1 MAPIVLPRK
10 RGPGRQAESPGALE
24 PRFAGATEYWRHAC
38 RQLTL
43 IALGGIKLVEPG
55 DDLGAIAVAAFAAN
69 GLVPE
74 AGDVLVV
81 AQKIVSKAEGRYV
94 DVATVEP
101 SERAIALAAEVDK
114 DPRFVE
120 VVLSESKRVV
130 RHRPGLLIVEH
141 RLGFVMANAG
151 IDHSNLPTQA
161 GGERVLLLPEDPDGS
176 ALALRT
182 RLVGAF
188 GTDIA
193 VIVSDSFGRA
203 WRKGTVGVALGAA
216 GLPALIDMRGHPDLF
231 GRELLVTETGFADEI
246 AAAAGLLM
254 GQADEAVPMVLVRG
268 LALVRSGGAR
278 APP

>member
-1 MAPIVLPRK
+1 MA
-10 RGPGRQAESPGALE
+10 
-24 PRFAGATEYWRHAC
+24 AG
-38 RQLTL
+38 QLTL

-69 GLVPE
+69 GIVPE

-81 AQKIVSKAEGRYV
+81 AQKIVSKAEGRYI
-94 DVATVEP
+94 DVSTVEP
-101 SERAIALAAEVDK
+101 SDEAVALAAKVDK

-130 RHRPGLLIVEH
+130 RRRPGLLIVEH
-141 RLGFVMANAG
+141 RLGYVMANAG
-151 IDHSNLPTQA
+151 IDHSNLPTQT

-176 ALALRT
+176 ALALRKE
-182 RLVGAF
+182 LVGAF

-193 VIVSDSFGRA
+193 VIISDSFGRA
-203 WRKGTVGVALGAA
+203 WRKGTVGVAIGSA
-216 GLPALIDMRGHPDLF
+216 GLPALIDLRGHPDLF

-268 LALVRSGGAR
+268 LGWSAPEVPAAALIRLAEHDLFR
-278 APP
+278 

>member
-1 MAPIVLPRK
+1 MASGTV
-10 RGPGRQAESPGALE
+10 
-24 PRFAGATEYWRHAC
+24 T
-38 RQLTL
+38 LTPL
-43 IALGGIKLVEPG
+43 SGIKLVEPG
-55 DDLGAIAVAAFAAN
+55 DDLGAITVAAFATN
-69 GLVPE
+69 GLMPT
-74 AGDVLVV
+74 AGDALVV

-101 SERAIALAAEVDK
+101 SERATALAAEVDK
-114 DPRFVE
+114 NPRFVE

-130 RHRPGLLIVEH
+130 RCRPGLLIVEH

-151 IDHSNLPTQA
+151 IDHSNLPTED
-161 GGERVLLLPEDPDGS
+161 GVERVLLLPQDPDGS
-176 ALALRT
+176 ARRLREH
-182 RLVGAF
+182 LVAVF

-193 VIVSDSFGRA
+193 VIISDSFGRA

-216 GLPALIDMRGHPDLF
+216 GLPALIDLRGLPDLF

-268 LALVRSGGAR
+268 LSWSAPELPAAALIRPAEHDLFR
-278 APP
+278 

>member
-1 MAPIVLPRK
+1 MRPA
-10 RGPGRQAESPGALE
+10 
-24 PRFAGATEYWRHAC
+24 
-38 RQLTL
+38 QLTFT
-43 IALGGIKLVEPG
+43 ALAGIKLVEPG
-55 DDLGAIAVAAFAAN
+55 DDLSEIAVAAFSAN
-69 GLVPE
+69 GIVPE
-74 AGDVLVV
+74 AGDVLVL

-94 DVATVEP
+94 DVTTVEP
-101 SERAIALAAEVDK
+101 SDRAIALAAEVDK

-161 GGERVLLLPEDPDGS
+161 GGERVLLLPQDPDGS
-176 ALALRT
+176 ALALRKE
-182 RLVGAF
+182 LVSTF

-193 VIVSDSFGRA
+193 VIISDSFGRP
-203 WRKGTVGVALGAA
+203 WRKGTVGIALGAA
-216 GLPALIDMRGHPDLF
+216 GLPALIDMRGQPDLF

-268 LALVRSGGAR
+268 LRWS
-278 APP
+278 APEVPAASLIRPAEHDLFR

>member
-1 MAPIVLPRK
+1 M
-10 RGPGRQAESPGALE
+10 
-24 PRFAGATEYWRHAC
+24 
-38 RQLTL
+38 L
-43 IALGGIKLVEPG
+43 IPLVGIKLVEPG
-55 DDLGAIAVAAFAAN
+55 DDLAGIAVAAFAAN
-69 GLVPE
+69 GVVPE

-94 DVATVEP
+94 DVTTVEP

-151 IDHSNLPTQA
+151 IDHSNLSTQA
-161 GGERVLLLPEDPDGS
+161 GTERVLLLPEDPDGS
-176 ALALRT
+176 ARSM
-182 RLVGAF
+182 REHIRHSF

-193 VIVSDSFGRA
+193 IIVSDSFGRP
-203 WRKGTVGVALGAA
+203 WRKGTVGVALGSA
-216 GLPALIDMRGHPDLF
+216 GLPALIDLRGHPDLF

-254 GQADEAVPMVLVRG
+254 GQADEGVPMVLVRG
-268 LALVRSGGAR
+268 LGWSAREAPAAALIRPAEHDLFR
-278 APP
+278 

>member
-1 MAPIVLPRK
+1 MHSARVTMTGL
-10 RGPGRQAESPGALE
+10 
-24 PRFAGATEYWRHAC
+24 AG
-38 RQLTL
+38 
-43 IALGGIKLVEPG
+43 IPLVRPG
-55 DDLGAIAVAAFAAN
+55 DDLGAITVAALRSN

-74 AGDVLVV
+74 QSDVLVV

-94 DVATVEP
+94 DIATVQP
-101 SERAIALAAEVDK
+101 SERAIALAAELDK

-151 IDHSNLPTQA
+151 IDHSNVAEEDGVEQ
-161 GGERVLLLPEDPDGS
+161 VLLLPVDPDGS
-176 ALALRT
+176 AQALRQY
-182 RLVGAF
+182 LIGAF
-188 GTDIA
+188 GVGLG
-193 VIVSDSFGRA
+193 VIISDSFGRA

-216 GLPALIDMRGHPDLF
+216 GLPALVDLRGHPDLF

-254 GQADEAVPMVLVRG
+254 GQADEAVPIVLVRG
-268 LALVRSGGAR
+268 LAWS
-278 APP
+278 APDRPGSFLIRPAEHDLFR

>member
-1 MAPIVLPRK
+1 MPA
-10 RGPGRQAESPGALE
+10 
-24 PRFAGATEYWRHAC
+24 

-43 IALGGIKLVEPG
+43 FALTGIKLVEPG
-55 DDLGAIAVAAFAAN
+55 DDLGSITVAAFSAN
-69 GLVPE
+69 GIVPQ

-94 DVATVEP
+94 DVTTVEP
-101 SERAIALAAEVDK
+101 SERAIALATEVDK

-130 RHRPGLLIVEH
+130 RCRPGLLIVEH

-151 IDHSNLPTQA
+151 IDHSNLPLQA
-161 GGERVLLLPEDPDGS
+161 GGERVLLLPENPDGS
-176 ALALRT
+176 ALALRNE
-182 RLVGAF
+182 LAGAF
-188 GTDIA
+188 GTEIA
-193 VIVSDSFGRA
+193 VIISDSFGRA

-254 GQADEAVPMVLVRG
+254 GQADEAVPIVLVRG
-268 LALVRSGGAR
+268 LGWSAPEVPAAALIRPAEHDLFR
-278 APP
+278 

>member
-1 MAPIVLPRK
+1 MTGL
-10 RGPGRQAESPGALE
+10 
-24 PRFAGATEYWRHAC
+24 AG
-38 RQLTL
+38 
-43 IALGGIKLVEPG
+43 IPLVQPG
-55 DDLGAIAVAAFAAN
+55 DDLGEISVDALRAN
-69 GLVPE
+69 EFVPE
-74 AGDVLVV
+74 DGDVLVV

-94 DVATVEP
+94 DITTVRP

-130 RHRPGLLIVEH
+130 RRRPGLLIVEH

-151 IDHSNLPTQA
+151 IDHSNVLA
-161 GGERVLLLPEDPDGS
+161 EDGAERVLLLPVDPDGS
-176 ALALRT
+176 AQALRQH
-182 RLVGAF
+182 LMGVFGVGI
-188 GTDIA
+188 GV
-193 VIVSDSFGRA
+193 VISDSFGRP

-216 GLPALIDMRGHPDLF
+216 GLPAFVDLRGHPDLF

-268 LALVRSGGAR
+268 LAWSAPNAPAGALIR
-278 APP
+278 PAEYDLFR

>member
-1 MAPIVLPRK
+1 MP
-10 RGPGRQAESPGALE
+10 PGELI
-24 PRFAGATEYWRHAC
+24 
-38 RQLTL
+38 LTSL
-43 IALGGIKLVEPG
+43 TGIKLVEPG
-55 DDLGAIAVAAFAAN
+55 DDLGDIAVAAFAAN
-69 GLVPE
+69 RLVPE
-74 AGDVLVV
+74 PGDVLVV

-94 DVATVEP
+94 DVTTIEP

-120 VVLSESKRVV
+120 VVLSESRRVV

-151 IDHSNLPTQA
+151 IDHSNLPAQ
-161 GGERVLLLPEDPDGS
+161 GDERVLLLPEDPDGS
-176 ALALRT
+176 ARALREQ
-182 RLVGAF
+182 LAEAF

-193 VIVSDSFGRA
+193 VIICDSFGRP

-216 GLPALIDMRGHPDLF
+216 GLPALIDLRGQPDLF

-246 AAAAGLLM
+246 AAAAGLVM

-268 LALVRSGGAR
+268 LRWSAPEVAAAALIRPAEHDLFR
-278 APP
+278 

>member
-1 MAPIVLPRK
+1 MRPARLTFT
-10 RGPGRQAESPGALE
+10 AL
-24 PRFAGATEYWRHAC
+24 A
-38 RQLTL
+38 
-43 IALGGIKLVEPG
+43 GIKLVEPG
-55 DDLGAIAVAAFAAN
+55 DDLGAIAVAAFSEN
-69 GLVPE
+69 RIVPE

-94 DVATVEP
+94 DVTTVEP

-120 VVLSESKRVV
+120 VVLSESRRVV

-151 IDHSNLPTQA
+151 IDHSNLPIA
-161 GGERVLLLPEDPDGS
+161 DGGERVLLLPTDPDGS
-176 ALALRT
+176 ARALREHM
-182 RLVGAF
+182 RRSF
-188 GTDIA
+188 GSDIA
-193 VIVSDSFGRA
+193 VIISDSFGRA

-268 LALVRSGGAR
+268 LGWSAPEVPAAALIRPAEHDLFR
-278 APP
+278 